1 MLIGVI
7 ADDFTGASDIA
18 SSLAS
23 GVDGKGGLSTIQF
36 LGVPGEDAPKDVD
49 AGVISL
55 KSRSIAADEAIR
67 QSIAAVDWLL
77 KAGVEQVFFK
87 YCSTFDST
95 TKGNIG
101 PVAEA
106 LAERLG
112 ASKVIFCPSFPANGR
127 TVYQG
132 NLFVHDVP
140 LSESGMAHHPLTP
153 MRDSDIRRVLQSQ
166 TSRKVGHL
174 PYQVVQGGAERIKK
188 ALTEAQEPFIVVDAI
203 SDDDLVR
210 LAESQAG
217 APLVTGGSAIA
228 AGLAEN
234 FVRRGHARSGADHAE
249 VIDGPEIVIAGSCSG
264 ATLKQIEQH
273 KVKHPELAVD
283 VDAIMSGKAGVE
295 TYLPFL
301 LENSGKAPLLHS
313 SAPPE
318 ELERI
323 QKHYGGTEVAERLDR
338 LFGDIAAKAVASGVR
353 RVVVAGG
360 ETSGAVASALGFS
373 SLRVGRQID
382 PGVPVLIS
390 TTKKPVA
397 LALKSG
403 NFGAPDFFEK
413 ALNSMVTS

>member
-174 PYQVVQGGAERIKK
+174 PYQVVQGEAERIKK

-273 KVKHPELAVD
+273 KAKHPELAVD
-283 VDAIMSGKAGVE
+283 VDAIMSGKADVE